1 MLNSLLGLGPEN
13 LRKLEL
19 RGRVRLLPILDF
31 GLRLGGRTPRRAC
44 KSTLS
49 TLRFS
54 KGKFL
59 PHAPKRSAQ
68 PVGLFP
74 CT

>member
-54 KGKFL
+54 DWGY
-59 PHAPKRSAQ
+59 RR
-68 PVGLFP
+68 V
-74 CT
+74 

>member
-31 GLRLGGRTPRRAC
+31 GLRLGGRT
-44 KSTLS
+44 LS

-54 KGKFL
+54 GWCFQGGLRKGL
-59 PHAPKRSAQ
+59 REHEGRLRW
-68 PVGLFP
+68 GLTGFEGLR
-74 CT
+74 